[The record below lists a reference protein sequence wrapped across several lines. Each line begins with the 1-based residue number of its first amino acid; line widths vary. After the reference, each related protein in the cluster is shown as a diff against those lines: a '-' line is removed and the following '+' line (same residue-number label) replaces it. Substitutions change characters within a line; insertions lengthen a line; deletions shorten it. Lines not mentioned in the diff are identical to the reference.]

1 MTTKRIYTKPPR
13 DGCSFKRSSGLQE
26 DGVDGDCDYNPD
38 FECDDCMYCQG
49 RPKGTGKNPQAKSNQ
64 RGDYK

>member
-1 MTTKRIYTKPPR
+1 MKTKRIYTTPPR
-13 DGCSFKRSSGLQE
+13 DGCSFTKSSGLY
-26 DGVDGDCDYNPD
+26 DDDGDCDYNPD
-38 FECDDCMYCQG
+38 FMCDDCMYCQG

>member
-1 MTTKRIYTKPPR
+1 MIELEGYETVPATPY
-13 DGCSFKRSSGLQE
+13 G
-26 DGVDGDCDYNPD
+26 
-38 FECDDCMYCQG
+38 CDDCMYCQG